1 MRMIPILAKIVE
13 INEMRRVIPPSFA
26 TSVPVSLISR
36 LSTSFGEVV
45 AIDIMLPK
53 PPPDSLSFWGFKSF
67 CLLSSLEEFVS

>member
-36 LSTSFGEVV
+36 LSISFGEVV
-45 AIDIMLPK
+45 AIDI
-53 PPPDSLSFWGFKSF
+53 
-67 CLLSSLEEFVS
+67 